1 MDEVSSGQNVSESA
15 REPLD
20 TAVVVETP
28 EHVRFRYFVAGPARR
43 MAAYV
48 IDTFLRGVILF
59 VIGLLAILSG
69 ADAKKVSGGFA
80 TGLAL
85 IVAFLLEW
93 GYFVAFETMSNGQSP
108 GKRALALRVVNAAGR
123 PLGFVDSALRNLLRA
138 ADYLPGAYCLGF
150 AVMVGDVRFRRI
162 GDFVAGTLVIAEDRA
177 SLDAELPE
185 VAPPTPEE
193 TMAVPAHV
201 RLSQRELEVVEFF
214 LRRRPKLGPG
224 RSAELAE
231 MAARPIAARESVVYP
246 DPVRFL
252 EILYSRSHGG
262 PRGA

>member
-1 MDEVSSGQNVSESA
+1 MDEVSSGQHVREA
-15 REPLD
+15 AWEPLD

-48 IDTFLRGVILF
+48 IDTMLRGVILF
-59 VIGLLAILSG
+59 VLGILAILSG
-69 ADAKKVSGGFA
+69 ADAKKFSGGFA
-80 TGLAL
+80 TGMAL
-85 IVAFLLEW
+85 LVAFLLEW

-150 AVMVGDVRFRRI
+150 AVMVGDERFRRI
-162 GDFVAGTLVIAEDRA
+162 GDFVAGTLVIAENRVL
-177 SLDAELPE
+177 LDAEIPSI
-185 VAPPTPEE
+185 APPTPAE
-193 TMAVPAHV
+193 TMAVPPHV
-201 RLSQRELEVVEFF
+201 RLSPRELEVVEFF
-214 LRRRPKLGPG
+214 LRRRAKLGPG

-231 MAARPIAARESVVYP
+231 MAARPIAANGGVGYP

-252 EILYSRSHGG
+252 EILYWRSLGG